1 MSELPKPKKVFLDA
15 NTVIGDGKPPGG
27 PLLSRLKDLVDDDV
41 ITVLTTDLACQQVA
55 KKHAKNDYDLI
66 GGVAESHFRDIVKE
80 VVGTT
85 LPEITSTELK
95 ARLTER
101 YSRSTDAMF
110 KDLRCKTLAID
121 NVKPSTVFSA
131 YIAGEGFFTGTGKK
145 NQFADAFI
153 FECIK
158 AEASN
163 GEPVIVVSGDRDF
176 DKPVEGEEHI
186 SLVKSL
192 PHLFETLGLQADE
205 RQITSFLERHKKELI
220 RAADDELRFRDFI
233 VEDVNNAGID
243 EVEVIEVEVLE
254 LTNFGSARRGEPI
267 LVVGN
272 LSVVADVSYSHPDW
286 GSKIRD
292 KEERRYIDLTYD
304 IAVGTTVIS
313 FAVEVSMLVTVDKD
327 GKPESIEELR
337 SCDDSF
343 LYVDIGVTDPFP

>member
-15 NTVIGDGKPPGG
+15 DIVIREGKPPGG

-41 ITVLTTDLACQQVA
+41 ITVLTTDLTCRQVA
-55 KKHAKNDYDLI
+55 KKHVENDYKVI
-66 GGVAESHFRDIVKE
+66 KEVRRSHFRKIVKE
-80 VVGTT
+80 VMGTT
-85 LPEITSTELK
+85 LPETTSTELK
-95 ARLTER
+95 ARLTKR

-131 YIAGEGFFTGTGKK
+131 YTADEGFFTGEGKK

-163 GEPVIVVSGDRDF
+163 GEPVIIVSGDGDF
-176 DKPVEGEEHI
+176 DKPVKSEDDI

-192 PHLFETLGLQADE
+192 PDLFETLGLQADE
-205 RQITSFLERHKKELI
+205 GQITSFLERHKEELI
-220 RAADDELRFRDFI
+220 KAADDELRFRSFI
-233 VEDVNNAGID
+233 VEDVNNAEID
-243 EVEVIEVEVLE
+243 DVEVTEVEVLE
-254 LTNFGSARRGEPI
+254 LTNFGSAKKGESI

-272 LSVVADVSYSHPDW
+272 LSVGADVSYSHPDL
-286 GSKIRD
+286 GSKIWD

-304 IAVGTTVIS
+304 IAIGTTVIS
-313 FAVEVSMLVTVDKD
+313 LAVEVSMLVTVDKD

-337 SCDDSF
+337 SRDDSF
-343 LYVDIGVTDPFP
+343 LYVDIGVIDPFP